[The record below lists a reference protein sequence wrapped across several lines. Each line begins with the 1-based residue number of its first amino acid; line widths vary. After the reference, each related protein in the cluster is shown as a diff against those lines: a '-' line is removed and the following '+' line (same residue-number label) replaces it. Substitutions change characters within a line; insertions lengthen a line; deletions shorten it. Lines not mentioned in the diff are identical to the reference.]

1 MAGEDNPVI
10 GRKPKTTSNAPL
22 GTGTVLAPAKASNV
36 PDGLKSAVNQSLGN
50 VGVDPIEGKKVDK
63 VNFVNG
69 LTKAEM
75 QQIIPYLK
83 KFGGTKTQ
91 LSTYPNAREFL
102 QTNFDALVEGAEGS
116 VKKLI
121 DLFKNEATGFGGTD
135 GTDTSPKS
143 NGVTQYVTKQ
153 SPALIAKD
161 VDKFL
166 LQTIGSKNINQDS
179 RDKIMAEIN
188 KMIEAGTTTTSKMDK
203 SGKTT
208 VTQTPGYSEERA
220 GAVVE
225 RIAKESEPI
234 KYEQQRQLNFFDFM
248 QQAEQ
253 MRGGR

>member
-22 GTGTVLAPAKASNV
+22 GTGTVLAPVKSS
-36 PDGLKSAVNQSLGN
+36 GLPSGLGTAINTGLGN
-50 VGVDPIEGKKVDK
+50 VGVDPVEDKEVDK
-63 VNFVNG
+63 IDFITS

-83 KFGGTKTQ
+83 KFGATKTN
-91 LSTYPNAREFL
+91 LSTYPNAKDFL
-102 QTNFDALVEGAEGS
+102 QTNFGVLVENAQGS

-121 DLFKNEATGFGGTD
+121 SLFKNEATGYGTTKED
-135 GTDTSPKS
+135 EVKS
-143 NGVTQYVTKQ
+143 NGVTQYITKQ

-166 LQTIGSKNINQDS
+166 LSTIGSKNINQDS

-203 SGKTT
+203 KTGKTT

-220 GAVVE
+220 GEVVE
-225 RIAKESEPI
+225 RIAKEGEPL

>member
-1 MAGEDNPVI
+1 MVDPVI
-10 GRKPKTTSNAPL
+10 GRKPSPKPTTAPL
-22 GTGTVLAPAKASNV
+22 GTGTVLRPGSNSTL
-36 PDGLKSAVNQSLGN
+36 PSGLGSAIDTGLGN
-50 VGVDPIEGKKVDK
+50 VGVQVVKDSGIEKIDFIT
-63 VNFVNG
+63 N
-69 LTKAEM
+69 LTNAEM
-75 QQIIPYLK
+75 KQIIPYLD
-83 KFGGTKTQ
+83 KFGATKTN
-91 LSTYPNAREFL
+91 LSTYPNAKDYL
-102 QTNFDALVEGAEGS
+102 QTNFPTLVENAGGS

-121 DLFKNEATGFGGTD
+121 QLFKDEATGYDTGGD
-135 GTDTSPKS
+135 EDKVKS

-166 LQTIGSKNINQDS
+166 LSTIGSKNINQDS

-203 SGKTT
+203 KTGKTT
-208 VTQTPGYSEERA
+208 VTQTPGYSEERL

-225 RIAKESEPI
+225 RVAKEGEPL
-234 KYEQQRQLNFFDFM
+234 KYEQQKQLNFFDFM